1 MKISMRFVC
10 VGTIVPKQ
18 YEVTIEAL
26 SNASNR
32 FLWNLTDALDRHG
45 QELHRLSYMGIPV
58 EADVKHELQ
67 QAGDDE
73 IKYVWKSKGILKG
86 IRDYHKLIKRELKK
100 ADCLLVYNV
109 VYSWLFAP
117 LIAHRMHK
125 KAILILADYSEAES
139 YSDLTRKLYASIQK
153 WSMRRYDRIIGLSQN
168 TEKFLRKGQEFC
180 LMEGGINQDF
190 YDEFATPDIG
200 DEELIH
206 FMYAGILEKVTGIDL
221 LLQAFTEIE
230 DKRIRLYISG
240 KGSLESL
247 VRSAQEKDARIQ
259 YLGCPPYEEYMQNL
273 HKADILLNPRN
284 MNLPEN
290 KNNFPSKIMEY
301 LATGKPILS
310 TRFPGWERFDGY
322 VRFCGSECKEISN
335 GIQNMISKYIQES
348 HSIFLENRS
357 FAQKY
362 IWDNQVNSV
371 FELEM

>member
-1 MKISMRFVC
+1 MRFVC
-10 VGTIVPKQ
+10 VGTMVPKQ
-18 YEVTIEAL
+18 YEVKIEAL

-32 FLWNLTDALDRHG
+32 FLWNLTNALCRQG
-45 QELHRLSYMGIPV
+45 QEVQRLSYMGIPV
-58 EADVKHELQ
+58 ETEVKHELQ
-67 QAGDDE
+67 SEKDDV

-86 IRDYHKLIKRELKK
+86 VRDYHRLIKKELKE
-100 ADCLLVYNV
+100 ADCLLAYNV

-139 YSDLTRKLYASIQK
+139 YSGLAHKLYATIQK
-153 WSMRRYDRIIGLSQN
+153 WSMRRYDKIIGLSQN

-190 YDEFATPDIG
+190 YDEFATPDTG
-200 DEELIH
+200 DEELIR

-247 VRSAQEKDARIQ
+247 VRSAQEKDERIQ
-259 YLGCPPYEEYMQNL
+259 YLGCPPFEEYIKNL
-273 HKADILLNPRN
+273 HKADILVNPRN

-310 TRFPGWERFDGY
+310 TRFPGWERFDGC
-322 VRFCGSECKEISN
+322 VRFCGSESKEMRKS
-335 GIQNMISKYIQES
+335 
-348 HSIFLENRS
+348 LETLVKSCIKGNSEIHQKNRQ
-357 FAQKY
+357 FAEGY
-362 IWDNQVNSV
+362 LWDKQVKIITEDN
-371 FELEM
+371 